1 MKRIAIIVLCLAAL
15 PLMAS
20 AAEFVPGEVLA
31 VLRDPSAV
39 EFGHMPALA
48 PILQRHGLGQ
58 GEYLSQRQGELST
71 LDKRY
76 LRYRGAADLDVL
88 AARDELAASGLFLAV
103 SPNWLMHPFITPND
117 YYLSNQ
123 WAITNPT
130 SGIKLTQA
138 WDVNTGDAG
147 TVIAILDTGLDWS
160 HPDIGPNAWQ
170 NSDEIAGNGVDD
182 DANGFIDDVYGWDCG
197 RNNND
202 PRPEAYF
209 EGGIDVGFHGTHCG
223 GIASAATNNG
233 TGVAG
238 TAWSCKLMGLKLTGG
253 AEPFSVASVT
263 QAFNYAIDN
272 GAGVISMSF
281 GGNFSDFGF
290 MQALVD
296 DANDAG
302 VVCVAAAGNNNT
314 SAIMYPAGLDHVI
327 SVGATNSTN
336 QRASFSTYGEWV
348 DIAAP
353 GEQIWSTIM
362 TNYDLDFLTEFLFM
376 LSFGYDGVNPY
387 MYSDGTSMACPMV
400 AGVAGLVKS
409 AAPNMDSDNM
419 DAHLKNTGDT
429 VNYDQPIGV
438 KVNAYQA
445 VLGLGTSV
453 DEQVGAFGIQGN
465 WPNPF
470 NPKTTIRFSLD
481 TAGPARLSVFDASG
495 RLLRVLADR
504 EFEDGEYAVDWN
516 GRDEAG
522 RAMPSGVYFSKLS
535 SRSGEDREK
544 LVLLK

>member
-1 MKRIAIIVLCLAAL
+1 MKRIVAIVFCLAAL
-15 PLMAS
+15 PLFAS

-31 VLRDPSAV
+31 VLHDSSALLPQ
-39 EFGHMPALA
+39 HAPNLA
-48 PILQRHGLGQ
+48 PVLARHGLDQGQ
-58 GEYLSQRQGELST
+58 VISQRGGELSERDT
-71 LDKRY
+71 RY
-76 LRYRGAADLDVL
+76 LRYRGPADLDVM
-88 AARDELAASGLFLAV
+88 AARDDLAATGLFQAV

-123 WAITNPT
+123 WAVTNPT
-130 SGIKLTQA
+130 AGIKLTQA

-147 TVIAILDTGLDWS
+147 SVIAILDTGLDWS
-160 HPDIGPNAWQ
+160 HPDIAPNAWH
-170 NSDEIAGNGVDD
+170 NPGEIAGNGVDD
-182 DANGFIDDVYGWDCG
+182 DSNGFIDDVYGWDCG

-209 EGGIDVGFHGTHCG
+209 EGGVDVGFHGTHCG

-238 TAWSCKLMGLKLTGG
+238 TGWSCTLMGLKLTGG

-296 DANDAG
+296 DANAAN
-302 VVCVAAAGNNNT
+302 VVCVAAAGNNNS
-314 SAIMYPAGLDHVI
+314 SAVMYPAGLNHVI
-327 SVGATNSTN
+327 SVGATNSAN

-362 TNYDLDFLTEFLFM
+362 TNYDLDFLTELLFIF
-376 LSFGYDGVNPY
+376 SFGYDGVNPY

-400 AGVAGLVKS
+400 AGVVGLVKS
-409 AAPNMDSDNM
+409 QAPNLDSDAM
-419 DAHLKNTGDT
+419 DEHLKASGDN
-429 VNYDQPIGV
+429 VVYDQPIGV
-438 KVNAYQA
+438 KVNANEAVQ
-445 VLGLGTSV
+445 VLGTGAE
-453 DEQVGAFGIQGN
+453 EQARAFGIRGI

-470 NPKTTIRFSLD
+470 NPKTTIRFNLNMNMNVNL
-481 TAGPARLSVFDASG
+481 AVYDASG
-495 RLLRVLADR
+495 RKVRELAKGPFQAGEQR
-504 EFEDGEYAVDWN
+504 IVWDGHD
-516 GRDEAG
+516 DEG
-522 RAMPSGVYFSKLS
+522 RALASGVYFAKLS
-535 SRSGEDREK
+535 TADEEDREK

>member
-1 MKRIAIIVLCLAAL
+1 MKRIVVAVFCLATL
-15 PLMAS
+15 PLLAS

-31 VLRDPSAV
+31 VLHDSSALLPQ
-39 EFGHMPALA
+39 HAPNLA
-48 PILQRHGLGQ
+48 PILARHGLDQGQ
-58 GEYLSQRQGELST
+58 VISQRSGELSERES
-71 LDKRY
+71 RY
-76 LRYRGAADLDVL
+76 LRYRGPADLDVM
-88 AARDELAASGLFLAV
+88 AARSELAATGLFHAV

-123 WAITNPT
+123 WAVTSPT
-130 SGIKLTQA
+130 AGIKLTQA
-138 WDVNTGDAG
+138 WDVNTGDPG
-147 TVIAILDTGLDWS
+147 SVIAIMDTGLDWS
-160 HPDIGPNAWQ
+160 HPDIAPNAWQ
-170 NSDEIAGNGVDD
+170 NPGEIAGNGVDD

-238 TAWSCKLMGLKLTGG
+238 TGWSCSLMGLKLTGG

-290 MQALVD
+290 MQALVN
-296 DANDAG
+296 DANAAN

-314 SAIMYPAGLDHVI
+314 SAVMYPAGLDHVI
-327 SVGATNSTN
+327 SVGATNSAN

-409 AAPNMDSDNM
+409 QSPNMDSDAM
-419 DAHLKNTGDT
+419 DEHLKASGDN

-438 KVNAYQA
+438 KVNAYEAVQ
-445 VLGLGTSV
+445 VLGTGAE
-453 DEQVGAFGIQGN
+453 EQASAFGIRGN

-470 NPKTTIRFSLD
+470 NPKTTIRFNLD
-481 TAGPARLSVFDASG
+481 TEGAARLAVYDASG
-495 RLLRVLADR
+495 RLLRVLANR
-504 EFEDGEYAVDWN
+504 EFEAGEHALEWN

-522 RAMPSGVYFSKLS
+522 QLMSSGVYFAKLKNID
-535 SRSGEDREK
+535 GEDLEK